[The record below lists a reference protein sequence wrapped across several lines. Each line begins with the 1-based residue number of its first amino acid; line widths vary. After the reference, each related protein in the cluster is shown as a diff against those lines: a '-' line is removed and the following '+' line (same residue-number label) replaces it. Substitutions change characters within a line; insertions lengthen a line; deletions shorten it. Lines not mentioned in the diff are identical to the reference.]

1 MGLTTRKQT
10 HSLVLIFPALKFTF
24 GLYNC
29 VIAHSPNIAS
39 MILRVSWY
47 SRNLQ
52 EQQKK
57 DMLIDL
63 LFIT

>member
-1 MGLTTRKQT
+1 MGLTTKKQT

-24 GLYNC
+24 SLYKY
-29 VIAHSPNIAS
+29 VTAHSPNIAS
-39 MILRVSWY
+39 MILRATLY

-57 DMLIDL
+57 DGLIDV